1 MIQAFIFD
9 LDGVLTDTAEY
20 HFLAWQQLATQL
32 GIDFSREDNEQL
44 KGVDRMG
51 SLELILQLR
60 QKQLSQEEKL
70 KLAEQKNKEY
80 LKLVETM
87 SPADLFPGVLPL
99 FSSLK
104 AAGVKTALASA
115 SKNAALVLQK
125 LCIPDLFDYVA
136 DSNLIKNG
144 KPDPEIFLTCAQAL
158 GVKPEL
164 CIGVEDA
171 PAGVTAIKT
180 AGMYALG
187 IGEPHALTQADLVIP
202 AVSAIDQHLFT
213 RLLTMR

>member
-32 GIDFSREDNEQL
+32 GIEFSRANNELL

-51 SLELILQLR
+51 SLELILTLG
-60 QKQLSQEEKL
+60 KLQLSQDEKL
-70 KLAEQKNKEY
+70 KLAAQKNTDY

-104 AAGVKTALASA
+104 AAGIKTALASA

-125 LCIPDLFDYVA
+125 LGIPDLFDYVA
-136 DSNLIKNG
+136 DSNFIQKG
-144 KPDPEIFLTCAQAL
+144 KPDPEIFLTCAKAL
-158 GVKPEL
+158 GVAPER

-171 PAGVTAIKT
+171 PAGVTAIKA

-187 IGEPHALTQADLVIP
+187 IGEEQALTQADLVIP
-202 AVSAIDQHLFT
+202 AVSAVDQRLLT
-213 RLLTMR
+213 RLLTM

>member
-20 HFLAWQQLATQL
+20 HFLAWKQLATQL
-32 GIDFSREDNEQL
+32 GIEFSRADNELL

-51 SLELILQLR
+51 SLELILQLG
-60 QKQLSQEEKL
+60 QVQLSLNEKL
-70 KLAEQKNKEY
+70 MLAEQKNTEY

-125 LCIPDLFDYVA
+125 LGIPASFDYVA

-171 PAGVTAIKT
+171 PAGVTAIKA

-187 IGEPHALTQADLVIP
+187 IGEEHALTQADLVIP
-202 AVSAIDQHLFT
+202 AVSAIDQRLFT
-213 RLLTMR
+213 RLLTI

>member
-20 HFLAWQQLATQL
+20 HFLAWKQLATQL
-32 GIDFSREDNEQL
+32 GIEFSRADNELL

-51 SLELILQLR
+51 SLELILQLG
-60 QKQLSQEEKL
+60 QKQLSQDDKL
-70 KLAEQKNKEY
+70 MLAEQKNAEY
-80 LKLVETM
+80 LKLVQTM

-158 GVKPEL
+158 GVAPER

-171 PAGVTAIKT
+171 PAGVTAIKA

-202 AVSAIDQHLFT
+202 AVSAIDQRLFT
-213 RLLTMR
+213 RLLTM

>member
-1 MIQAFIFD
+1 MIQAVIFD

-20 HFLAWQQLATQL
+20 HFLAWKQLATQL
-32 GIDFSREDNEQL
+32 GIEFSRADNELL

-51 SLELILQLR
+51 SLELILQLG
-60 QKQLSQEEKL
+60 QQQLSQDDKL
-70 KLAEQKNKEY
+70 MLAEQKNAEY
-80 LKLVETM
+80 LKLVQLM

-125 LCIPDLFDYVA
+125 LGIPALFDYVA

-144 KPDPEIFLTCAQAL
+144 KPDPEIFLTCAEAL
-158 GVKPEL
+158 GVKPER

-171 PAGVTAIKT
+171 PAGVTAIKA

-202 AVSAIDQHLFT
+202 AISALDPS
-213 RLLTMR
+213 LLTKLLAL

>member
-32 GIDFSREDNEQL
+32 GIDFSRADNELL

-51 SLELILQLR
+51 SLELILQLG
-60 QKQLSQEEKL
+60 QKQLSQEQKL
-70 KLAEQKNKEY
+70 MLAEQKNAEY

-125 LCIPDLFDYVA
+125 LCIPALFDYVA

-158 GVKPEL
+158 GVAPER

-171 PAGVTAIKT
+171 PAGVTAIKA

-187 IGEPHALTQADLVIP
+187 IGEGHALTQADLVIP
-202 AVSAIDQHLFT
+202 TISALDPT
-213 RLLTMR
+213 LLTKLLTL

>member
-1 MIQAFIFD
+1 MIQAVIFD

-20 HFLAWQQLATQL
+20 HFLAWKQLATQL
-32 GIDFSREDNEQL
+32 GIEFSRADNELL

-51 SLELILQLR
+51 SLELILRLG
-60 QKQLSQEEKL
+60 QKQLSVDDKQM
-70 KLAEQKNKEY
+70 LAEQKNTEY
-80 LKLVETM
+80 LKLVESM

-125 LCIPDLFDYVA
+125 LGIPDLFDYVA

-158 GVKPEL
+158 GVVPER

-171 PAGVTAIKT
+171 PAGVTAIKA

-187 IGEPHALTQADLVIP
+187 IGEEHALTQADLVIP
-202 AVSAIDQHLFT
+202 AVSAIDPS
-213 RLLTMR
+213 LLTKLLTL

>member
-20 HFLAWQQLATQL
+20 HFLAWKQLATQL
-32 GIDFSREDNEQL
+32 GIEFSRADNELL

-51 SLELILQLR
+51 SLELILQLG
-60 QKQLSQEEKL
+60 QKQLSVDEKL
-70 KLAEQKNKEY
+70 KLAEQKNIEY
-80 LKLVETM
+80 LKLVERM

-125 LCIPDLFDYVA
+125 LCIPALFDYVA

-158 GVKPEL
+158 GVAPER

-171 PAGVTAIKT
+171 PAGVTAIKA

-202 AVSAIDQHLFT
+202 AVSALDQP
-213 RLLTMR
+213 LLTKLLTL

>member
-32 GIDFSREDNEQL
+32 GIEFSRADNELL

-51 SLELILQLR
+51 SLELILQLG
-60 QKQLSQEEKL
+60 QKQLSQDEKL
-70 KLAEQKNKEY
+70 TLAEQKNTEY
-80 LKLVETM
+80 LKLVESM

-158 GVKPEL
+158 GVAPER

-171 PAGVTAIKT
+171 PAGVTAIKA

-187 IGEPHALTQADLVIP
+187 IGEEHALTQADLVIP
-202 AVSAIDQHLFT
+202 AISALDPK
-213 RLLTMR
+213 LLTKLLTL

>member
-20 HFLAWQQLATQL
+20 HFLAWKQLATQL
-32 GIDFSREDNEQL
+32 GIEFSRADNELL

-51 SLELILQLR
+51 SLELILKLGK
-60 QKQLSQEEKL
+60 KQLSQEQKL
-70 KLAEQKNKEY
+70 KLAEQKNAEY

-99 FSSLK
+99 FSRLK

-125 LCIPDLFDYVA
+125 LGIPALFDYVA

-158 GVKPEL
+158 GVAPEF

-171 PAGVTAIKT
+171 PAGVTAIKA

-187 IGEPHALTQADLVIP
+187 IGEEQALTQADLVIP
-202 AVSAIDQHLFT
+202 AISVLDKT
-213 RLLTMR
+213 LLTKLLTL

>member
-20 HFLAWQQLATQL
+20 HFLAWKQLATQL
-32 GIDFSREDNEQL
+32 GIEFSRADNELL

-51 SLELILQLR
+51 SLELILQLG
-60 QKQLSQEEKL
+60 QKQLSLDDKL
-70 KLAEQKNKEY
+70 MLAEQKNAEY

-158 GVKPEL
+158 GVAPEL

-171 PAGVTAIKT
+171 PAGVTAIKA

-187 IGEPHALTQADLVIP
+187 IGEAHALTQADLVIP
-202 AVSAIDQHLFT
+202 AISALDPT
-213 RLLTMR
+213 LLTKLLTL

>member
-32 GIDFSREDNEQL
+32 GIEFSRADNELL

-51 SLELILQLR
+51 SLELILQLG
-60 QKQLSQEEKL
+60 QKQLSQDEKL
-70 KLAEQKNKEY
+70 MLAEQKNTEY
-80 LKLVETM
+80 LKLVESM

-158 GVKPEL
+158 GVAPER

-171 PAGVTAIKT
+171 PAGVTAIKA

-187 IGEPHALTQADLVIP
+187 IGEEHALTQADLVIP
-202 AVSAIDQHLFT
+202 AISVLDPK
-213 RLLTMR
+213 LLTKLLTL

>member
-1 MIQAFIFD
+1 MIHAFIFD

-32 GIDFSREDNEQL
+32 GINFSREDNELL

-51 SLELILQLR
+51 SLELILQLG
-60 QKQLSQEEKL
+60 KVQLSQDEKL
-70 KLAEQKNKEY
+70 KLAAQKNTQY
-80 LKLVETM
+80 LKLVESM
-87 SPADLFPGVLPL
+87 SSADLFPGVLPL

-104 AAGVKTALASA
+104 AAGIKTALASA

-125 LCIPDLFDYVA
+125 LGIPDLFDYVA
-136 DSNLIKNG
+136 DSNFIQNG

-158 GVKPEL
+158 GVAPER

-171 PAGVTAIKT
+171 PAGVTAIKA

-187 IGEPHALTQADLVIP
+187 IGEEQALTQADLVIP
-202 AVSAIDQHLFT
+202 AVSAIDQRLLT
-213 RLLTMR
+213 RLLTM

>member
-32 GIDFSREDNEQL
+32 GIEFSRADNELL

-51 SLELILQLR
+51 SLELILQLG
-60 QKQLSQEEKL
+60 QKQLSQDEKL
-70 KLAEQKNKEY
+70 MLAEQKNTEY
-80 LKLVETM
+80 LKLVESM

-158 GVKPEL
+158 GVAPER

-171 PAGVTAIKT
+171 PAGVTAIKA

-187 IGEPHALTQADLVIP
+187 IGEEHALTQADLVIP
-202 AVSAIDQHLFT
+202 AISALDQT
-213 RLLTMR
+213 LLTKLLTL

>member
-1 MIQAFIFD
+1 MIQAVIFD

-20 HFLAWQQLATQL
+20 HFLAWKQLATQL
-32 GIDFSREDNEQL
+32 GIEFSRADNELL

-51 SLELILQLR
+51 SLELILQLG
-60 QKQLSQEEKL
+60 QKQLSVDEKL
-70 KLAEQKNKEY
+70 VLAEQKNAEY
-80 LKLVETM
+80 LKLVQLM

-125 LCIPDLFDYVA
+125 LGIPALFDYVA

-144 KPDPEIFLTCAQAL
+144 KPDPEIFLTCAEAL
-158 GVKPEL
+158 GVKPER

-171 PAGVTAIKT
+171 PAGVTAIKA

-202 AVSAIDQHLFT
+202 AISALEPS
-213 RLLTMR
+213 LLTKLLAL

>member
-32 GIDFSREDNEQL
+32 GIEFSRADNELL

-51 SLELILQLR
+51 SLELILQLG
-60 QKQLSQEEKL
+60 QVQLSQDEKL
-70 KLAEQKNKEY
+70 MLAEQKNTEY

-87 SPADLFPGVLPL
+87 SPVDLFPGVLPL

-104 AAGVKTALASA
+104 AAGIKTALASA

-144 KPDPEIFLTCAQAL
+144 KPDPEIFLTCAIAL
-158 GVKPEL
+158 GITPER

-171 PAGVTAIKT
+171 PAGVTAIKA

-187 IGEPHALTQADLVIP
+187 IGEEHALTQADLVIP
-202 AVSAIDQHLFT
+202 AISALDQ
-213 RLLTMR
+213 RLLIKLLAL

>member
-20 HFLAWQQLATQL
+20 HFLAWQQLANQL
-32 GIDFSREDNEQL
+32 GIEFNRADNELL

-51 SLELILQLR
+51 SLELILQLG
-60 QKQLSQEEKL
+60 QKQLSQDEKL
-70 KLAEQKNKEY
+70 MLAEQKNAEY
-80 LKLVETM
+80 LKLVQTM

-104 AAGVKTALASA
+104 AAGIKTALASA

-158 GVKPEL
+158 GVAPEC

-171 PAGVTAIKT
+171 PAGVTAIKA

-202 AVSAIDQHLFT
+202 AVSAIDQP
-213 RLLTMR
+213 LLVKLLAL

>member
-20 HFLAWQQLATQL
+20 HFLAWKQLATQL
-32 GIDFSREDNEQL
+32 GIEFSRADNELL

-51 SLELILQLR
+51 SLELILQLG
-60 QKQLSQEEKL
+60 QKQLSQDEKL
-70 KLAEQKNKEY
+70 TLAEQKNAEY
-80 LKLVETM
+80 LKLVQTM

-158 GVKPEL
+158 GVAPER

-171 PAGVTAIKT
+171 PAGVTAIKA
-180 AGMYALG
+180 AGMHALG

-202 AVSAIDQHLFT
+202 AVSALNQP
-213 RLLTMR
+213 LLTKLLTL

>member
-32 GIDFSREDNEQL
+32 GIEFSRADNELL

-51 SLELILQLR
+51 SLELILQLG
-60 QKQLSQEEKL
+60 QKQLSLDEKL
-70 KLAEQKNKEY
+70 MLAEQKNTEY
-80 LKLVETM
+80 LKLVQTM

-125 LCIPDLFDYVA
+125 LGIPALFDYVA

-144 KPDPEIFLTCAQAL
+144 KPDPEIFLTCAKAL
-158 GVKPEL
+158 GVTPER

-171 PAGVTAIKT
+171 PAGVTAIKA

-187 IGEPHALTQADLVIP
+187 IGEEHALTQADLVIP
-202 AVSAIDQHLFT
+202 AISALDPTLLT
-213 RLLTMR
+213 RLLTL

>member
-20 HFLAWQQLATQL
+20 HFLAWKQLATQL
-32 GIDFSREDNEQL
+32 GVEFSRADNELL

-51 SLELILQLR
+51 SLDLILQLG
-60 QKQLSQEEKL
+60 QLQLSLDEKL
-70 KLAEQKNKEY
+70 MLAEQKNIEY
-80 LKLVETM
+80 LKLVESI

-158 GVKPEL
+158 GVKPER

-171 PAGVTAIKT
+171 PAGVTAIKA
-180 AGMYALG
+180 AGMFALG
-187 IGEPHALTQADLVIP
+187 IGEPQALTQADLVIP
-202 AVSAIDQHLFT
+202 AVSALNQP
-213 RLLTMR
+213 LLTKLLSL

>member
-20 HFLAWQQLATQL
+20 HFLAWQQLASKL
-32 GIDFSREDNEQL
+32 GIEFSRADNELL

-51 SLELILQLR
+51 SLELILQLG
-60 QKQLSQEEKL
+60 QKQLSQDEKL
-70 KLAEQKNKEY
+70 TLAEQKNAKY

-158 GVKPEL
+158 GVAPER

-171 PAGVTAIKT
+171 PAGVTAIKA

-187 IGEPHALTQADLVIP
+187 IGEEHALTQADLVIP
-202 AVSAIDQHLFT
+202 AISALDQT
-213 RLLTMR
+213 LLTKLLTL

>member
-32 GIDFSREDNEQL
+32 GIEFSRADNELL

-51 SLELILQLR
+51 SLELILQLG
-60 QKQLSQEEKL
+60 QKQLSQDQKL
-70 KLAEQKNKEY
+70 MLAEQKNAEY

-158 GVKPEL
+158 GVAPER

-171 PAGVTAIKT
+171 PAGVTAIKA

-187 IGEPHALTQADLVIP
+187 IGEEHALTQADLVIP
-202 AVSAIDQHLFT
+202 AISVLDPK
-213 RLLTMR
+213 LLTKLLTL

>member
-1 MIQAFIFD
+1 MIQAVIFD

-20 HFLAWQQLATQL
+20 HFLAWKQLATQL
-32 GIDFSREDNEQL
+32 GIEFSRADNELL

-51 SLELILQLR
+51 SLELILQLG
-60 QKQLSQEEKL
+60 QKQLSQDDKL
-70 KLAEQKNKEY
+70 MLAEQKNAEY
-80 LKLVETM
+80 LKLVQLM

-125 LCIPDLFDYVA
+125 LGIPALFDYVA

-144 KPDPEIFLTCAQAL
+144 KPDPEIFLTCAEAL
-158 GVKPEL
+158 GVKPER

-171 PAGVTAIKT
+171 PAGVTAIKA

-202 AVSAIDQHLFT
+202 AISALEPS
-213 RLLTMR
+213 LLTKLLAL

>member
-20 HFLAWQQLATQL
+20 HFLAWKQLATQL
-32 GIDFSREDNEQL
+32 GVEFSRADNELL

-51 SLELILQLR
+51 SLDLILQLG
-60 QKQLSQEEKL
+60 QLQVSLDEKL
-70 KLAEQKNKEY
+70 MLAEQKNIEY
-80 LKLVETM
+80 LKLVESM

-158 GVKPEL
+158 GVKPER

-171 PAGVTAIKT
+171 PAGVTAIKA
-180 AGMYALG
+180 AGMFALG
-187 IGEPHALTQADLVIP
+187 IGEPQALTQADLVIP
-202 AVSAIDQHLFT
+202 AVSALNQP
-213 RLLTMR
+213 LLTKLLSL

>member
-20 HFLAWQQLATQL
+20 HFLAWKQLATQL
-32 GIDFSREDNEQL
+32 GIEFSRADNELL

-51 SLELILQLR
+51 SLELILQLG
-60 QKQLSQEEKL
+60 QKQLSQEQKL
-70 KLAEQKNKEY
+70 MLAEQKNTEY
-80 LKLVETM
+80 LKLVESM

-158 GVKPEL
+158 GVAPER

-171 PAGVTAIKT
+171 PAGVTAIKA

-187 IGEPHALTQADLVIP
+187 IGGPHALTQADLVIP
-202 AVSAIDQHLFT
+202 AVSALNQP
-213 RLLTMR
+213 LLTKLLTL

>member
-32 GIDFSREDNEQL
+32 GIDFSREDNELL

-51 SLELILQLR
+51 SLELILKLG
-60 QKQLSQEEKL
+60 KVQLSQDEKL
-70 KLAEQKNKEY
+70 KLAAQKNTDY
-80 LKLVETM
+80 LKLVESM

-104 AAGVKTALASA
+104 AVGIKTALASA

-125 LCIPDLFDYVA
+125 LGIPDLFDYVA
-136 DSNLIKNG
+136 DSNFIQNG
-144 KPDPEIFLTCAQAL
+144 KPDPEIFLTCAKAL
-158 GVKPEL
+158 GIVPER

-171 PAGVTAIKT
+171 PAGVTAIKA

-187 IGEPHALTQADLVIP
+187 IGETRALAQADLVIP
-202 AVSAIDQHLFT
+202 AVSAIDQRLLT
-213 RLLTMR
+213 RLLTM

>member
-20 HFLAWQQLATQL
+20 HFLAWQQLATKL
-32 GIDFSREDNEQL
+32 GIEFSRADNELL

-51 SLELILQLR
+51 SLELILQLG
-60 QKQLSQEEKL
+60 QVQLSLDEKL
-70 KLAEQKNKEY
+70 LLAEQKNTEY
-80 LKLVETM
+80 LKLVKTM

-125 LCIPDLFDYVA
+125 LGIPALFDYVA

-158 GVKPEL
+158 GVAPAG

-171 PAGVTAIKT
+171 PAGVAAIKA

-187 IGEPHALTQADLVIP
+187 IGEQPALAQADLVIP
-202 AVSAIDQHLFT
+202 AISALEPS
-213 RLLTMR
+213 LLKKLLAL

>member
-32 GIDFSREDNEQL
+32 GIDFSREDNELL

-51 SLELILQLR
+51 SLELILKLG
-60 QKQLSQEEKL
+60 KLQLSQDEKL
-70 KLAEQKNKEY
+70 KLAAQKNTDY
-80 LKLVETM
+80 LKLVESM

-104 AAGVKTALASA
+104 AAGIKTALASA

-125 LCIPDLFDYVA
+125 LGIPDLFDYVA
-136 DSNLIKNG
+136 DSNFIQNG
-144 KPDPEIFLTCAQAL
+144 KPDPEIFLTCAKAL
-158 GVKPEL
+158 GIAPER

-171 PAGVTAIKT
+171 PAGVTAIKA

-187 IGEPHALTQADLVIP
+187 IGEARALAQADLVIP
-202 AVSAIDQHLFT
+202 AVSAIDQRLLT
-213 RLLTMR
+213 RLLTM

>member
-20 HFLAWQQLATQL
+20 HFLAWKQLATQL
-32 GIDFSREDNEQL
+32 GIEFSRADNELL

-51 SLELILQLR
+51 SLELILQLG
-60 QKQLSQEEKL
+60 QKQLSQDEKL
-70 KLAEQKNKEY
+70 MLAEQKNAEY
-80 LKLVETM
+80 LKLVESM

-144 KPDPEIFLTCAQAL
+144 KPDPEIFLTCVQAL
-158 GVKPEL
+158 GVAPER

-171 PAGVTAIKT
+171 PAGVTAIKA

-202 AVSAIDQHLFT
+202 AISALDPT
-213 RLLTMR
+213 LLTKLLTL

>member
-1 MIQAFIFD
+1 
-9 LDGVLTDTAEY
+9 
-20 HFLAWQQLATQL
+20 
-32 GIDFSREDNEQL
+32 
-44 KGVDRMG
+44 MG
-51 SLELILQLR
+51 SLDLILQLG
-60 QKQLSQEEKL
+60 QLQLSLDEKL
-70 KLAEQKNKEY
+70 MLAEQKNIEY
-80 LKLVETM
+80 LKLVESI

-158 GVKPEL
+158 GVKPER

-171 PAGVTAIKT
+171 PAGVTAIKA

-187 IGEPHALTQADLVIP
+187 IGEPQALTQADLVIP
-202 AVSAIDQHLFT
+202 AVSALNQP
-213 RLLTMR
+213 LLTKLLSL

>member
-20 HFLAWQQLATQL
+20 HFLAWKQLATQL
-32 GIDFSREDNEQL
+32 GIEFSRADNELL

-51 SLELILQLR
+51 SLELILQLG
-60 QKQLSQEEKL
+60 QKQLSQDEKL
-70 KLAEQKNKEY
+70 MLAEQKNTEY

-158 GVKPEL
+158 GVAPER

-171 PAGVTAIKT
+171 PAGVTAIKA

-202 AVSAIDQHLFT
+202 AVSALNQP
-213 RLLTMR
+213 LLTKLLTL

>member
-20 HFLAWQQLATQL
+20 HFLAWQQLATKL
-32 GIDFSREDNEQL
+32 GIEFSRADNELL

-51 SLELILQLR
+51 SLELILQLG
-60 QKQLSQEEKL
+60 QVQLSLNEKL
-70 KLAEQKNKEY
+70 MLAEQKNTEY

-125 LCIPDLFDYVA
+125 LGIPASFDYVA

-171 PAGVTAIKT
+171 PAGVTAIKA

-187 IGEPHALTQADLVIP
+187 IGEEHALTQADLVIP
-202 AVSAIDQHLFT
+202 AVSAIDQRLFT
-213 RLLTMR
+213 RLLTI

>member
-32 GIDFSREDNEQL
+32 GIEFSRADNELL

-51 SLELILQLR
+51 SLELILQLG
-60 QKQLSQEEKL
+60 QKQLSQDQKL
-70 KLAEQKNKEY
+70 MLAEQKNAEY

-136 DSNLIKNG
+136 DSNLIKDG

-158 GVKPEL
+158 GVAPER

-171 PAGVTAIKT
+171 PAGVTAIKA

-187 IGEPHALTQADLVIP
+187 IGEEHALTQADLVIP
-202 AVSAIDQHLFT
+202 AISVLDPK
-213 RLLTMR
+213 LLTKLLTL

>member
-32 GIDFSREDNEQL
+32 GIDFSREDNELL

-51 SLELILQLR
+51 SLELILKLGNV
-60 QKQLSQEEKL
+60 QLSLQEKL
-70 KLAEQKNKEY
+70 KLAEQKNVEY
-80 LKLVETM
+80 LKLVQSM

-104 AAGVKTALASA
+104 ASGVKTALASA

-125 LCIPDLFDYVA
+125 LGIPDLFDYVA
-136 DSNLIKNG
+136 DSNFIKNG
-144 KPDPEIFLTCAQAL
+144 KPEPEIFLTCAKAL
-158 GVKPEL
+158 GVAPER

-171 PAGVTAIKT
+171 PAGVAAIKS

-187 IGEPHALTQADLVIP
+187 IGEAKALAQADLVIP
-202 AVSAIDQHLFT
+202 AVSALDQWLLT
-213 RLLTMR
+213 RLLTL

>member
-20 HFLAWQQLATQL
+20 HFLAWKQLATQL
-32 GIDFSREDNEQL
+32 GIEFSRADNELL

-51 SLELILQLR
+51 SLELILQLG
-60 QKQLSQEEKL
+60 QVQLSQDEKL
-70 KLAEQKNKEY
+70 MLAEQKNAEY

-144 KPDPEIFLTCAQAL
+144 KPDPEIFLTCAQVL
-158 GVKPEL
+158 GVAPER

-171 PAGVTAIKT
+171 PAGVTAIKA

-202 AVSAIDQHLFT
+202 AVAALDQQ
-213 RLLTMR
+213 LLTKLLAL